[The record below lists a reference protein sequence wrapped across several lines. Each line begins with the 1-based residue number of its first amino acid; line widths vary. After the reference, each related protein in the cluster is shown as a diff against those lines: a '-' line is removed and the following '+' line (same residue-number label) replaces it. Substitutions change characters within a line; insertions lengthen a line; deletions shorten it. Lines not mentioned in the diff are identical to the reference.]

1 MAYLLGV
8 EGLRV
13 VVGSRILLNDVTL
26 GIEDG
31 TRVGVL
37 GPNGAGKSTL
47 LQVLAGARHPDGGR
61 VTRTGGVRLAMLSQ
75 ADDLDAEA
83 TVVQAVHGDVPEH
96 TWASDPAVRDVHAGL
111 LADLD
116 LGARAATLSG
126 GQRRRV
132 ALAAVLTAPAD
143 VVVLDEPT
151 NHLDVEGVAWL
162 ARYVGARFASR
173 RARGALV
180 VVTHDRWFLDAVCTN
195 VWEVVPGVDPGGDRP
210 QVAGRVET
218 YDGGY
223 AAYVLARAERSRQA
237 ALAAGKRANL
247 LRKELAWL
255 RRGAPARTSKPRFR
269 TEAAEALIADVP
281 PPRDTVQLTAMATA
295 RLGKKVIDLEDVSVR
310 YPAGDGSALTRD
322 GSAPGGA
329 GVPGAGAGSRASD
342 GRAGGTGR
350 GAPLRERGR
359 TGGGRAG
366 DGRTG
371 GGAGPGTEVL
381 RHVTWRLAPGERV
394 GVVGVNGAGK
404 TTLLRL
410 LEGVQQPTEGRV
422 VRGRTVKVA
431 ALSQSTHELDALADK
446 RVVEAVAMV
455 GERVVVDGKELTA
468 AQLVERLGFTRQ
480 RAWTRVGEVSG
491 GERRRLQLLR
501 LLMTEPNVLLL
512 DEPTNDLD
520 TDTLAAVEDV
530 LDSFPGTLVV
540 VSHDRYLLERVTDHQ
555 VALLGDGGLR
565 DLPGGIEQYLA
576 LRRQEPGGAAHGA
589 AHGAAR
595 GGGGAPGPGPGRSR
609 RGGGRDG
616 AGRSGR
622 DGAGRAS
629 GAGAVGGA
637 GAGGLTGAQHREATK
652 ALARLERRVGK
663 AGDAV
668 GRLQARLE
676 EAAADPARVGE
687 LARLGRDLSA
697 AQAEQAALE
706 EQWLQAAQ
714 ALED

>member
-13 VVGSRILLNDVTL
+13 VVGSRILLNGVTL

-47 LQVLAGARHPDGGR
+47 LRVLAGARHPDGGR

-162 ARYVGARFASR
+162 ASYVGARFASR

-310 YPAGDGSALTRD
+310 YLAGDGSALTRDGSVLARD

-329 GVPGAGAGSRASD
+329 GVPGTGAGSRA
-342 GRAGGTGR
+342 
-350 GAPLRERGR
+350 
-359 TGGGRAG
+359 G
-366 DGRTG
+366 DGGTG

-555 VALLGDGGLR
+555 VALLGDGALR
-565 DLPGGIEQYLA
+565 DLPGGVDQYLR
-576 LRRQEPGGAAHGA
+576 LRREAAREQGGA
-589 AHGAAR
+589 
-595 GGGGAPGPGPGRSR
+595 S
-609 RGGGRDG
+609 
-616 AGRSGR
+616 S
-622 DGAGRAS
+622 AS
-629 GAGAVGGA
+629 T
-637 GAGGLTGAQHREATK
+637 GAGGPAGSTKAAPAEAGSASTGAGGEKQLSGAERRAAQKEVA
-652 ALARLERRVGK
+652 AIERRLEKVG
-663 AGDAV
+663 
-668 GRLQARLE
+668 GRIAALQERMAAHDPSDYEGLRGLTEEARALRLE
-676 EAAADPARVGE
+676 SD
-687 LARLGRDLSA
+687 S
-697 AQAEQAALE
+697 LE
-706 EQWLQAAQ
+706 ERWLELSDR
-714 ALED
+714 LE